1 MAAQIGPDWVQGTAG
16 FGDTVA
22 DAVRDLADRFAE
34 HRYELRGN
42 SVAIEV
48 AGTFINVT
56 ATPGQSPSD
65 VLIALARMIE
75 DRGYQ
80 ESDFPE
86 PNWAWIANEERV
98 LPPEHQRN

>member
-1 MAAQIGPDWVQGTAG
+1 MAAQIGPDWVQGIAG

-22 DAVRDLADRFAE
+22 DAVRDLAYLFAE

-42 SVAIEV
+42 SVGVEV
-48 AGTFINVT
+48 AGTFIKVT
-56 ATPGQSPSD
+56 EIPGQSPSH

-75 DRGYQ
+75 ECGYQ

-86 PNWAWIANEERV
+86 PNWEWLANEERV
-98 LPPEHQRN
+98 VPPEHQRN